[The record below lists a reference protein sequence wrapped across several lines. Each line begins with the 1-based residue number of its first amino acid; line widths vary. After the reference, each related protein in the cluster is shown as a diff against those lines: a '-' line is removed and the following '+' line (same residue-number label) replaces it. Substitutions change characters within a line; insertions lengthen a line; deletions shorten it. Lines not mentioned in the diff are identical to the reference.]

1 MFLRAFKGYYL
12 ADREGFEPLFAFLLI
27 FLYIFAII
35 LQCQKKEKITQD
47 ILDLRVYLVALIA
60 SFVALIGYVVN
71 HYEKNDFLFYLAG
84 ITTFFVFFFIIYV
97 QNRLN
102 KKKD

>member
-1 MFLRAFKGYYL
+1 MGIV
-12 ADREGFEPLFAFLLI
+12 ADREGFELLFAFFI
-27 FLYIFAII
+27 DFFIYF
-35 LQCQKKEKITQD
+35 CYNFTMSKKEKITQD

-71 HYEKNDFLFYLAG
+71 HYDKNDFLFYLAG
-84 ITTFFVFFFIIYV
+84 ITTFFVFFLIIYV

-102 KKKD
+102 KKKDELGGL

>member
-1 MFLRAFKGYYL
+1 MS
-12 ADREGFEPLFAFLLI
+12 
-27 FLYIFAII
+27 
-35 LQCQKKEKITQD
+35 KKEKITQD

-102 KKKD
+102 KKKDELGGL

>member
-1 MFLRAFKGYYL
+1 M
-12 ADREGFEPLFAFLLI
+12 ADREGFELLFAFFIDFFIYLCYN
-27 FLYIFAII
+27 FTMS
-35 LQCQKKEKITQD
+35 KKEKITQD

-71 HYEKNDFLFYLAG
+71 HYDKNDFLFYLAG

-102 KKKD
+102 KKKDELGGL